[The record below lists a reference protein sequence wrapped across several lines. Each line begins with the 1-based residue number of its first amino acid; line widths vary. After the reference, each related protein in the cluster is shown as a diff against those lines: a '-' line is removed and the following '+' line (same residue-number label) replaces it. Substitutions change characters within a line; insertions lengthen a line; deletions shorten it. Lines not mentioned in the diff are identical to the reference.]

1 MHEFRCYDNIAP
13 NPKCQRVLV
22 PAKPRLFVPRNIRHQ
37 QRLFMR
43 PFVLRLLPVFVV
55 LLLVF
60 GRPFVKRFALCY
72 RTVVCLSCPVR
83 NVGVLWP
90 NGCTDPDE
98 TWHEGR
104 PRPRRLCVRWVPS
117 SSPQKGTQ
125 PSNFR
130 PMSVVAKRLDG
141 SRWHLAWRW
150 ASLQATLCYMG
161 TQLPYPKREAEAL
174 PVVGHF
180 YCGKMAGCINMPL
193 GIEVGLGQGHIVLD
207 GNPDTTKGRTPNFAP
222 ISIMTKQLY
231 ASG

>member
-1 MHEFRCYDNIAP
+1 VHEFRCYDNIAP

-22 PAKPRLFVPRNIRHQ
+22 PAKPRLFVPKTFCSQEQMVPMRNVRSRDLRSRELSFPGLFVPRNIRHQ

-98 TWHEGR
+98 TWRAGR
-104 PRPRRLCVRWVPS
+104 PRPWPHCVRWGPRS
-117 SSPQKGTQ
+117 SSPKGHIPQ
-125 PSNFR
+125 FSAHICGGQ
-130 PMSVVAKRLDG
+130 MA
-141 SRWHLAWRW
+141 RWIKMPH
-150 ASLQATLCYMG
+150 
-161 TQLPYPKREAEAL
+161 
-174 PVVGHF
+174 
-180 YCGKMAGCINMPL
+180 GKK
-193 GIEVGLGQGHIVLD
+193 VGLDPSDIV
-207 GNPDTTKGRTPNFAP
+207 
-222 ISIMTKQLY
+222 
-231 ASG
+231 